1 MEEMIKI
8 EVKSIIDP
16 KLHHVYKVDNIWN
29 FGKKEKLEIEDYIGR
44 MLEIC
49 HYDEPIR
56 TLRDEDEFIKVFL
69 LDDIMING
77 WE

>member
-1 MEEMIKI
+1 MIKI

-16 KLHHVYKVDNIWN
+16 KWCHVYKVDNIWN
-29 FGKKEKLEIEDYIGR
+29 FRKKEKLEIEDYIGR

-49 HYDEPIR
+49 HYDEPIKSI
-56 TLRDEDEFIKVFL
+56 RDEDELIKVFL
-69 LDDIMING
+69 FDDIMING